1 MFCASFHFSEKAVFS
16 AISAVRRLRHTF
28 FARARDPTCRSAIT
42 ITGCGGQFKR
52 AAALCAANPS
62 KATPHPGFAPSGRA
76 CEAGSRKNC
85 RALKAAAKIHFY
97 PVKTSLLR
105 HCCRFLC
112 VFLRPIRESGRR
124 SIRRIF
130 RWRPLSLAGKTS
142 CRKAVPQTS
151 HLVTPRSCAG
161 GGPALRAAWRSNLL
175 CRLRRSR
182 RFPICP
188 GQKPSGAADNNR
200 PA

>member
-1 MFCASFHFSEKAVFS
+1 MCVFS
-16 AISAVRRLRHTF
+16 LFRKSRLFGHFRRTPSAAYVFL
-28 FARARDPTCRSAIT
+28 RARDPTCRGAIT
-42 ITGCGGQFKR
+42 ITGCKGPLQKSCC
-52 AAALCAANPS
+52 ALRGKSLKTIPR
-62 KATPHPGFAPSGRA
+62 PGFAPSGRA

-112 VFLRPIRESGRR
+112 VFSRPIRESGRR

-130 RWRPLSLAGKTS
+130 RWRPLSLAGQTS